1 VSVECCGQVNGHFYV
16 SGLAAGN
23 DSHVQMNWHDMY
35 EHTQVNILIPIFCLL
50 PGVFLY
56 ELRLGLYRIYF
67 FSNPAGAGLCRIWND
82 KSGRSQSQIFKLT
95 SILLI

>member
-1 VSVECCGQVNGHFYV
+1 VNGHFYV

-67 FSNPAGAGLCRIWND
+67 FPIRPEPDFAGFGMTNPAGARARFSNW
-82 KSGRSQSQIFKLT
+82 
-95 SILLI
+95 LLFY